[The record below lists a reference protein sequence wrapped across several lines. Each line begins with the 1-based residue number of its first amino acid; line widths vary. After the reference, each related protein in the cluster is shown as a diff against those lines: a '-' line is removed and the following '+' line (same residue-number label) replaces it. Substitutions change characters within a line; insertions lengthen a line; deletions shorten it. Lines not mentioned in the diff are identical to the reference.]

1 MRKWFANHALLS
13 PPSRLGEYIL
23 MAPSPE
29 VRTVFVKL
37 VVFFCHFAINDEPLA
52 GYDGANLCEQVLISV
67 LRLLK
72 SEAADYG
79 KHLPHYF
86 SLFSMYVGLGTREK
100 QQLLRV
106 SSLRFSCDSQTKARF
121 RLQLNVP
128 LQFIQVAL
136 DDGPGPAIKYQ
147 YPEFSKLHQVVS
159 HLVRCSDV
167 SEKCQSS
174 NQNARPLPNPFKDAT
189 VAHEELTPLSTE
201 CMDLLFNRTG

>member
-1 MRKWFANHALLS
+1 MVSSLGGIDSGIIRIHLLLYRYDALSHHIRSSALVRKWFANHALLS

-23 MAPSPE
+23 MAPSPD

-37 VVFFCHFAINDEPLA
+37 VVFFCHFAINDEPLT

-106 SSLRFSCDSQTKARF
+106 RTIYNKIACHSK
-121 RLQLNVP
+121 RL
-128 LQFIQVAL
+128 
-136 DDGPGPAIKYQ
+136 
-147 YPEFSKLHQVVS
+147 
-159 HLVRCSDV
+159 CSFAAQCAAAV
-167 SEKCQSS
+167 YSGG
-174 NQNARPLPNPFKDAT
+174 
-189 VAHEELTPLSTE
+189 V
-201 CMDLLFNRTG
+201 G